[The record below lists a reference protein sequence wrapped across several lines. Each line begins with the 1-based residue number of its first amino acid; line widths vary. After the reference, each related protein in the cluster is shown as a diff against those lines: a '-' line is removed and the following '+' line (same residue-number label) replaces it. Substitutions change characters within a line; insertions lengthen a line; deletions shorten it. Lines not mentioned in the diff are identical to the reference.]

1 MVQSV
6 HAYHFDLPL
15 AHPFLVRDQQ
25 ITSREGMIIHVLSEW
40 GNMGFGEMA
49 PLPGVSQE
57 SFGKAAH
64 QLEILVS
71 KLKDSRAPMEPRL
84 LLQWFAERMPDDKVC
99 PSVKFGMES
108 AIINMIAAAK
118 ETTVHALLRPDRPG
132 REAFTAGL
140 LQGALS
146 DIKSQAKFFAVKGY
160 RTFNMNVGSRNIA
173 LDVQKVEAVRKIV
186 GAGARLRL
194 NANRSWRLDE
204 ALLFAEGI
212 GKQCI
217 EYIQEPLADPIQLE
231 EFFRR
236 TDMPVADDET
246 LEGRPVDEIAG
257 HLGVSYATYRPRVT
271 GGVSGYMHFL
281 EDASRAGLKT
291 VLTSTFESG
300 IGMTM
305 LANLAAMTDTPA
317 DLGAAN
323 WFNEDLLLRPV
334 EVDAGRI
341 PADRMKIDIRYF
353 HSHLAGKLTVT

>member
-6 HAYHFDLPL
+6 HAYHFHLPL
-15 AHPFLVRDQQ
+15 AQPFLVRDQQ
-25 ITSREGMIIHVLSEW
+25 ITSREGMIIHVISEW
-40 GNMGFGEMA
+40 GNMGYGEMS
-49 PLPGVSQE
+49 PLPGVSEE
-57 SFGKAAH
+57 SFGKAVH
-64 QLEILVS
+64 QLEVLVS
-71 KLKDSRAPMEPRL
+71 ELKDTRAPMEPQL
-84 LLQWFAERMPDDKVC
+84 LLEWLSNRMPDDKVC
-99 PSVKFGMES
+99 SSVKFGMES
-108 AIINMIAAAK
+108 AIINMVAAAK
-118 ETTVHALLRPDRPG
+118 ETTVYAFFKPERSG
-132 REAFTAGL
+132 QEAFSAGL

-146 DIKSQAKFFAVKGY
+146 DIKSQARFFALKGY
-160 RTFNMNVGSRNIA
+160 RTFNLNVGSRNIA

-186 GAGARLRL
+186 GASARLRL

-217 EYIQEPLADPIQLE
+217 EYIQEPLGDPMQLE

-236 TDMPVADDET
+236 TDIPVAVDET
-246 LEGRPVDEIAG
+246 LAGKPADEIAG
-257 HLGVSYATYRPRVT
+257 RLGIGYAAVRPMIM
-271 GGVSGYMHFL
+271 GGVSGYLRFL

-317 DLGAAN
+317 DLGTAN

-334 EVDAGRI
+334 IIDAGRI
-341 PADRMKIDIRYF
+341 PADRMKIDMKYF
-353 HSHLAGKLTVT
+353 HSQLSGKLTAS